1 MKAGNAPLIPASLT
15 WNSSLSGPPAGSSP
29 LRPPGLAEEEDQKNK
44 ENRFS
49 GRKSAE
55 KTNPRKQ
62 EENPKN
68 MGGGGG
74 GKGKR
79 KRRAHLLELSPG
91 AAQLLHLVG
100 EQLERKKE
108 GRRGTPSD
116 DRVEEGEKVVGAE
129 SDGYLPVL
137 HPRLL
142 QAGGSAGCGGGGGAG
157 LCLGLG
163 LLLPAGVEVQRRLRA
178 RGLRRGC
185 GRRFPTGGRRRKHTE
200 GRRLCRRFRISGG
213 PGLRGISPS
222 SLTE

>member
-74 GKGKR
+74 EKEKEREEPTFSSSLLVRLSSSTWLESNWKEKR
-79 KRRAHLLELSPG
+79 K
-91 AAQLLHLVG
+91 
-100 EQLERKKE
+100 
-108 GRRGTPSD
+108 
-116 DRVEEGEKVVGAE
+116 EEGELHQMIGWRKERRLWAPNLTATSPCFILGFFRRGA
-129 SDGYLPVL
+129 P
-137 HPRLL
+137 PAAAA
-142 QAGGSAGCGGGGGAG
+142 AGGRVFALASGCSSP
-157 LCLGLG
+157 LG
-163 LLLPAGVEVQRRLRA
+163 
-178 RGLRRGC
+178 
-185 GRRFPTGGRRRKHTE
+185 
-200 GRRLCRRFRISGG
+200 
-213 PGLRGISPS
+213 
-222 SLTE
+222 

>member
-68 MGGGGG
+68 MGGGG

>member
-68 MGGGGG
+68 MGGGG

-185 GRRFPTGGRRRKHTE
+185 GRRFPIGGRRRKHTE